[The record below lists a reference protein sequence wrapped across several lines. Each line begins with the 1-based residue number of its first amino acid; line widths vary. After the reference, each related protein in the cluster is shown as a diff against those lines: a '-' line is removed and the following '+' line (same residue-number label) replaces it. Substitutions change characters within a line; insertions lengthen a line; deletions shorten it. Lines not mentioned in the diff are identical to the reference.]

1 MFNPE
6 VSVGDLLTAVAV
18 LVSAIGI
25 LTELR
30 KDRLLRRK
38 ELSDRVR
45 RSTGIIITKADR
57 WKQLS
62 LRFFDEL
69 QPIITDADVL
79 LVKEQDVVTA
89 RDFFWREAL
98 RFTGQYREEDHG

>member
-6 VSVGDLLTAVAV
+6 FSVGDILTAMAV

-25 LTELR
+25 LAELR

-38 ELSDRVR
+38 ELADRVR
-45 RSTGIIITKADR
+45 RSAGLIVAKADR

-62 LRFFDEL
+62 LHFFDEL
-69 QPIITDADVL
+69 QSIITDADVL
-79 LVKEQDVVTA
+79 DPSGLVLSRMKG
-89 RDFFWREAL
+89 R
-98 RFTGQYREEDHG
+98 